1 MKMKSIITGVLLS
14 ALCLPA
20 VAQKQWTLRECID
33 YAMENNIS
41 LQKSGLQKRSSQE
54 DLMQS
59 KAALL
64 PSLNFSTNQG
74 VNYRPW
80 PFAGQATVTEG
91 VVMSSIDKVY
101 YNGSYSLNGNWTV
114 WNGNRNHNQVK
125 LNSLSMQRNETDSI
139 TSAKNIQEQIAM
151 LFIQTLYT
159 KENVGVQKAT
169 LESARLIE
177 DRGKEMLEVGKM
189 SKADLMQLT
198 AQRAQDEYN
207 VVQAESQVN
216 NYKRQLKALLQITS
230 SEEFDIAPLEATDE
244 MALAQI
250 PQLQSVYEAA
260 LANRPELKSVQLS
273 IESSDVSKKIAKAQR
288 LPTVGMN
295 ASVGTNT
302 SSQSDKTWG
311 NQIKANMGISGGV
324 NISVPIIDQRQ
335 SRTAINKAEIA
346 RQQALLDLRD
356 KQTNLYST
364 IENYWIQAE
373 NNQSQYKA
381 AKVSTES
388 AKTSYELLTEQFT
401 LGLKNIAQLM
411 EGKNRLLSSQQ
422 SELQSK
428 YMTIL
433 NIKMLNFYTQP

>member
-1 MKMKSIITGVLLS
+1 MLTLS
-14 ALCLPA
+14 CCS
-20 VAQKQWTLRECID
+20 VMAQKLWTLQECID

-41 LQKSGLQKRSSQE
+41 LQKSSLQKRSSKE
-54 DLMQS
+54 DLLQS

-80 PFAGQATVTEG
+80 PFAGQATVTDG
-91 VVMSSIDKVY
+91 KVMMSIDKVY

-114 WNGNRNHNQVK
+114 WNGNRNYNQVK
-125 LNSLSMQRNETDSI
+125 LNGINMQRNEMDSI
-139 TSAKNIQEQIAM
+139 TTARNIEEQIAM

-159 KENVGVQKAT
+159 KENVLVQKAT
-169 LESARLIE
+169 LESAKLIE
-177 DRGKEMLEVGKM
+177 SRGKEMYEVGKM

-207 VVQAESQVN
+207 VVQAESQVK

-230 SEEFDIAPLEATDE
+230 NDDFDIAGIETSDD
-244 MALAQI
+244 MALSPI
-250 PQLQSVYEAA
+250 PPLSSVYEEA
-260 LANRPELKSVQLS
+260 LANRPELKSAQLS

-288 LPTVGMN
+288 LPSVGFN

-302 SSQSDKTWG
+302 SSQSDNAWG
-311 NQIKANMGISGGV
+311 NQLKANMGVTGGV

-335 SRTAINKAEIA
+335 SRTAINKAEIS

-356 KQTNLYST
+356 KQTSLYST

-388 AKTSYELLTEQFT
+388 ARTSYELLTEQFT
-401 LGLKNIAQLM
+401 LGLKNIAQLQD
-411 EGKNRLLSSQQ
+411 GKNRLLSSQQ
-422 SELQSK
+422 SELQAK

-433 NIKMLNFYTQP
+433 NQKMLKFYAK

>member
-1 MKMKSIITGVLLS
+1 MKRFITGIMLTLS
-14 ALCLPA
+14 CCS
-20 VAQKQWTLRECID
+20 VMAQKLWTLQECID
-33 YAMENNIS
+33 YAMANNIS
-41 LQKSGLQKRSSQE
+41 LQKSSLQRQSAQE
-54 DLMQS
+54 DWLQS

-80 PFAGQATVTEG
+80 PFAGQATVTDG
-91 VVMSSIDKVY
+91 KVMMSIDKVY

-114 WNGNRNHNQVK
+114 WNGFRNTNQVK
-125 LNSLSMQRNETDSI
+125 LNSLTMQRNEVDSI
-139 TSAKNIQEQIAM
+139 LSARNIEEQIAM

-159 KENVGVQKAT
+159 KENVLVQKAT
-169 LESARLIE
+169 LESAKLIE
-177 DRGKEMLEVGKM
+177 ARGKDMFEVGKM

-207 VVQAESQVN
+207 VVQAESQVK

-230 SEEFDIAPLEATDE
+230 NDDFDIAGVEATDA
-244 MALAQI
+244 MALAAI
-250 PQLQSVYEAA
+250 PSLQGIYEEA
-260 LANRPELKSVQLS
+260 LANRPELRSAQLS
-273 IESSDVSKKIAKAQR
+273 IESAELSKKISSAQR
-288 LPTVGMN
+288 MPTVGLN

-302 SSQSDKTWG
+302 SSQSDNGWG
-311 NQIKANMGISGGV
+311 NQLKANMGVTGGV

-335 SRTAINKAEIA
+335 TKTAMNKAEIS

-356 KQTNLYST
+356 MQTNLYST

-388 AKTSYELLTEQFT
+388 AKASYELLTEQFT
-401 LGLKNIAQLM
+401 LGLKNIAQLQD
-411 EGKNRLLSSQQ
+411 GKTRLLTSQQ
-422 SELQSK
+422 SELQAK

-433 NIKMLNFYTQP
+433 NQKMLEFYSKKK